1 MNPNDYYVQTFCVS
15 LDELMQIFPWF
26 DALGTEP
33 VKSKSKRG
41 RKPKAKQIT
50 DMAVEMK
57 ATS

>member
-33 VKSKSKRG
+33 AKPKSKRG
-41 RKPKAKQIT
+41 RKPKAHHVS
-50 DMAVEMK
+50 DRVVEMK
-57 ATS
+57 ASN

>member
-33 VKSKSKRG
+33 TKPKSKRG
-41 RKPKAKQIT
+41 RKPKAHHVS
-50 DMAVEMK
+50 DRVVEMK
-57 ATS
+57 ASN